1 MILERAI
8 HKVKPGKWDDL
19 MALETQLDALQARV
33 GMPPRKR
40 YRLMFGGGSE
50 YTEVIEREWE
60 SLAAREAF
68 WAKLPTDATA
78 VAEGSALMAQV
89 WPLIESTQ
97 REVYEVL

>member
-1 MILERAI
+1 MILQRAI

-60 SLAAREAF
+60 SLAAMEAF
-68 WAKLPTDATA
+68 FAKLPADATA
-78 VAEGSALMAQV
+78 EGNALIARV

-97 REVYEVL
+97 REIYEIL